1 MNIRPCVYAGSFY
14 PADSSSLLRM
24 LELFFSRCD
33 THNIPA
39 GASIYGIVSP
49 HAGYVYSGQVAATA
63 FCALAKP
70 FTGTV
75 IVIGPGHRTAHSAIS
90 ACEWETPLG
99 NLKSDEQT
107 LYTLSKISGIAV
119 NDQVHAGEHVIEVM
133 LPFVKYQFPK
143 AQIVAVQLGD
153 QRLET
158 SKELG
163 KAISLS
169 LKETKKVLGS
179 DVYIVASSDG
189 SHYVSHTKA
198 LEADTYALSA
208 LLNLDSDEFYRRVK
222 QSTMCGYGPII
233 AMVTASL
240 EFGAKQG
247 ICLSYKTSGE
257 VTGDNTQ
264 VVGYAAMATIS
275 KGENTQGDLG
285 GMEIKSKPRIQ

>member
-1 MNIRPCVYAGSFY
+1 MNVRPCVYAGSFY

-24 LELFFSRCD
+24 LEHFFSRCD
-33 THNIPA
+33 THSIPA
-39 GASIYGIVSP
+39 DASVYGIVSP
-49 HAGYVYSGQVAATA
+49 HAGYVYSGQVAASA

-90 ACEWETPLG
+90 AYEWETPLG
-99 NLKSDEQT
+99 NMKSDEQT

-119 NDQVHAGEHVIEVM
+119 NDQVHAEEHAIEVI

-153 QRLET
+153 QRLKA

-163 KAISLS
+163 SAIAMS
-169 LKETKKVLGS
+169 LKEIKKVLGS
-179 DVYIVASSDG
+179 DVYIVASSDC
-189 SHYVSHTKA
+189 SHYVSHTDA
-198 LEADTYALSA
+198 LQADTYALSA
-208 LLNLDSDEFYRRVK
+208 LLNLDSHEFYNRAK

-233 AMVTASL
+233 ATVTASL

-257 VTGDNTQ
+257 VTKDYTQ
-264 VVGYAAMATIS
+264 VVGYAGVACIS
-275 KGENTQGDLG
+275 
-285 GMEIKSKPRIQ
+285 P